1 LLLLLF
7 HVVGGHR
14 DITLDWLLSVVLVHL
29 VIRLCHHLRGL
40 GSTSLV
46 SRASLLLGRGVNEGG
61 AICGSQI
68 S

>member
-1 LLLLLF
+1 
-7 HVVGGHR
+7 VDGHR

-40 GSTSLV
+40 RSASLV
-46 SRASLLLGRGVNEGG
+46 SRGSLLLCRGVNERG
-61 AICGSQI
+61 AVCGSQI